1 MSVEVLQEYI
11 LDEGVE
17 AETEGGDR
25 CANKNK
31 LEISQM
37 FHAFCIWWE
46 LVRLPLPLVSSAEL
60 LNYFLVK
67 FNNLGIPINTKILDI
82 FLNDGFLS
90 LCQGIN

>member
-37 FHAFCIWWE
+37 FHAFCI
-46 LVRLPLPLVSSAEL
+46 
-60 LNYFLVK
+60 
-67 FNNLGIPINTKILDI
+67 
-82 FLNDGFLS
+82 
-90 LCQGIN
+90 

>member
-1 MSVEVLQEYI
+1 MMKALKPKQKVAIDAPTRISSKLV
-11 LDEGVE
+11 
-17 AETEGGDR
+17 R
-25 CANKNK
+25 CS
-31 LEISQM
+31 IT
-37 FHAFCIWWE
+37 FCIWWE

>member
-1 MSVEVLQEYI
+1 MAVIDGTRAGTTGEGGESTFFAASTGNGDNLRPVDRVYPDF

-37 FHAFCIWWE
+37 FHAFCI
-46 LVRLPLPLVSSAEL
+46 
-60 LNYFLVK
+60 
-67 FNNLGIPINTKILDI
+67 
-82 FLNDGFLS
+82 
-90 LCQGIN
+90 

>member
-31 LEISQM
+31 LEICQM
-37 FHAFCIWWE
+37 FHNFCILWE
-46 LVRLPLPLVSSAEL
+46 A
-60 LNYFLVK
+60 
-67 FNNLGIPINTKILDI
+67 G
-82 FLNDGFLS
+82 
-90 LCQGIN
+90 